1 MPLQELAIPVLVVH
15 HEQDRCRLC
24 SYAEIP
30 VLMNRLRGL
39 PKKELLTITGG
50 EDRGDPCEPMAH
62 HGFNGQ
68 DAEVVAEIAGWITGN
83 SARSQPSARVNR
95 PGHNA
100 ACRQWSDEC
109 RTCSSSYTRC
119 RSCIR
124 MSSACVCSAQW
135 SARRWPYE
143 KPKVIAW
150 VRDAFG
156 DGWAAECEVA
166 FGNRPISCFIA
177 TDDGQ
182 LVGFAC
188 YDSTCRDYFGPV
200 GVGADARGR
209 GIGNALLLCCLHAM
223 ASLGYAYAI
232 IGGVGDTG
240 FYRKAVG
247 AIEIEG
253 SSPGI
258 YRDRLK

>member
-1 MPLQELAIPVLVVH
+1 MPDMLVKLYALPELHPHV
-15 HEQDRCRLC
+15 E
-24 SYAEIP
+24 
-30 VLMNRLRGL
+30 RLRL
-39 PKKELLTITGG
+39 QRIT
-50 EDRGDPCEPMAH
+50 
-62 HGFNGQ
+62 
-68 DAEVVAEIAGWITGN
+68 V
-83 SARSQPSARVNR
+83 R
-95 PGHNA
+95 PA
-100 ACRQWSDEC
+100 
-109 RTCSSSYTRC
+109 
-119 RSCIR
+119 
-124 MSSACVCSAQW
+124 M
-135 SARRWPYE
+135 PYE
-143 KPKVIAW
+143 KPRIIAW

-177 TDDGQ
+177 TDESR

-188 YDSTCRDYFGPV
+188 YDATCRDYFGPV
-200 GVGADARGR
+200 GVDAGARGR
-209 GIGNALLLCCLHAM
+209 GIGNALLLCCLHTM

-240 FYRKAVG
+240 FYSKAVG